1 MTYEE
6 AYHYLNAMMYMVN
19 FNENQDPSM
28 KVVNTAIKL
37 VLEENKKLK
46 EEISKIKNEN

>member
-6 AYHYLNAMMYMVN
+6 AYHYLNAMMYMVD
-19 FNENQDPSM
+19 FNENQDASM

-37 VLEENKKLK
+37 ILEENKNLK
-46 EEISKIKNEN
+46 EKIKLGNHEN